1 MGLEM
6 LAILSLASLIQNCTT
21 SVGSKTIRAI
31 VEHESSSHP
40 FAIGDNT
47 VRRTYYPV
55 RYDEAVRLATALTD
69 RNHDIDVGYMQ
80 LNIETIR
87 AAGIDLASALAPCT
101 NLRLGTEVL
110 RHDYAR
116 AERRW
121 GPGQAA
127 LARALSAYNS
137 GGYDGLAVY
146 ASAARL
152 APPNAPRMPT
162 R

>member
-1 MGLEM
+1 M
-6 LAILSLASLIQNCTT
+6 LAIATLASLIQHCTT
-21 SVGSKTIRAI
+21 SVGPTTIRAI

-55 RYDEAVRLATALTD
+55 RYDEAVRLATALVD
-69 RNHDIDVGYMQ
+69 RDHDIDVGYMQ
-80 LNIETIR
+80 LNIETIH
-87 AAGIDLASALAPCT
+87 AAGIDVASALAPCT
-101 NLRLGTEVL
+101 NLRLGADVL

-127 LARALSAYNS
+127 LARALSTYNS
-137 GGYDGLAVY
+137 GGYDRIAYARAVY

-152 APPNAPRMPT
+152 APANAPRMPT